1 MFRNFKKA
9 IERNVSDA
17 FSSGPS
23 THTSHVN
30 TVINI
35 GPHSLRLGPVF
46 AEGGFS
52 FVHIA
57 TPLHPRPTTI
67 RYAVKRLPCQDP
79 DAEAAARREIELL
92 HAIPP
97 HENIVAFHGATFH
110 QGHAFLLFDLVDGG
124 TLPEYL
130 ARSSRTLSQE
140 KRLTIFQ
147 NVVAAVVHMHAQTP
161 PIAIRDVKLENVLYD
176 RLASCYKLCDFG
188 SASNIAKRNTT
199 RKEILDAEEDIANSC
214 SAMYRAPEIAD
225 VYTKQFVCEKIDVW
239 ALGCIWHAL
248 LYDKLPF
255 DGMSSLQIL
264 KGLPAVPPEPQ
275 YPGEYIE
282 LLKAMLTIS
291 PEERIDSF
299 ALLER
304 VDALLG
310 RKTDDALRKAGA
322 SLRKQRARDF
332 GTEQAPKLCGP
343 EGDLLSFDAQ
353 PLPNVPTSSPARYA
367 SPQPKACGTAFPL
380 QSNANNST
388 APANRIAIQEQGWAD
403 FDSAFGG
410 AAAVAPVKMPPIS
423 SAPLTPL
430 DKVGGGHAR
439 SRGSSLASL
448 AAKPAEST
456 KQLISRAKIP
466 LPISSAISQT
476 ASISQSTSD
485 VGSKGN
491 EVASLIDFSD
501 LQVTASKSKPS
512 WTYDNRKRSAP
523 SEQTSPPPVVDSTDL
538 IDFGSG

>member
-30 TVINI
+30 TVIDI
-35 GPHSLRLGPVF
+35 GPYSLRLGHVF

-57 TPLHPRPTTI
+57 TPLHPRSTTI

-124 TLPEYL
+124 TLPECL

-188 SASNIAKRNTT
+188 SASNIAKRHTT

-225 VYTKQFVCEKIDVW
+225 VYTKQFVCEKVDVW

-248 LYDKLPF
+248 LYYKLPF

-264 KGLPAVPPEPQ
+264 KGLSAVPPEPR
-275 YPGEYIE
+275 YPGEYVE

-291 PEERIDSF
+291 PAERIDSF

-310 RKTDDALRKAGA
+310 RKTDDTLRKTGA

-332 GTEQAPKLCGP
+332 GTEQASEPCRP

-353 PLPNVPTSSPARYA
+353 PLPNVPTSSPARDA
-367 SPQPKACGTAFPL
+367 SPHPTEGGTAL

-388 APANRIAIQEQGWAD
+388 APANRVATQEQGWAD

-423 SAPLTPL
+423 SAPAKPL
-430 DKVGGGHAR
+430 DEVDGEHAR
-439 SRGSSLASL
+439 SRGSSLASF
-448 AAKPAEST
+448 AAKPTEST
-456 KQLISRAKIP
+456 SQQISRAKVR
-466 LPISSAISQT
+466 LPIGSAISQT
-476 ASISQSTSD
+476 ASISQPTSD
-485 VGSKGN
+485 FASKGN
-491 EVASLIDFSD
+491 EAASLIDFSD